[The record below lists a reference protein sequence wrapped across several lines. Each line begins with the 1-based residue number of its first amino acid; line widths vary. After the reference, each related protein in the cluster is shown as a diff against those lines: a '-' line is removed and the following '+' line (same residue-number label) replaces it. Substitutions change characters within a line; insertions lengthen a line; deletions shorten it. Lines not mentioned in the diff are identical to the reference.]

1 MWLWQQ
7 RRWGGIVGGIGV
19 GFDDDDFLIGDDFF
33 GGVKEGET
41 VDVVEE
47 GGSVVVFFLGEE
59 FKGFGLESEGEFLE
73 HFRDLRGF
81 GGGAIHFR
89 HRERMGF
96 EREKKRLN

>member
-1 MWLWQQ
+1 MATGAGFWAPGIPRRRRKRRGDLWQQ

-47 GGSVVVFFLGEE
+47 RGSVVFFLREE
-59 FKGFGLESEGEFLE
+59 FKGFDLESEGKFLE
-73 HFRDLRGF
+73 HFREEG
-81 GGGAIHFR
+81 
-89 HRERMGF
+89 E
-96 EREKKRLN
+96 E